1 MKSVLHAILC
11 AAVVAGSIAMMSDN
25 ASARS
30 IPRTMNPQSLAQ
42 IRPAELLIPQRG
54 AEADEANTDS
64 RGALDNEGNVFGD
77 RCRTITEFAQLG
89 EYDDTDIQQLRHS
102 CG

>member
-1 MKSVLHAILC
+1 MKSVIHAILW

-25 ASARS
+25 AGARS
-30 IPRTMNPQSLAQ
+30 IPRAMPPPSLAQ
-42 IRPAELLIPQRG
+42 SRPAELLIPQRSVEEDV
-54 AEADEANTDS
+54 ASDES
-64 RGALDNEGNVFGD
+64 RPLDNESSAFGD

-89 EYDDTDIQQLRHS
+89 EYDDTDIQHLRHS